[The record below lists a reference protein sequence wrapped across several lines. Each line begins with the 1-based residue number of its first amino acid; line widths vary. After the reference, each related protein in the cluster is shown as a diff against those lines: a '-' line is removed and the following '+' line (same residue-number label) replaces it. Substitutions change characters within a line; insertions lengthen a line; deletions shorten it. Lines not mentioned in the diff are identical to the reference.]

1 MKEIRLAIADTGS
14 ATREVTPLLPVN
26 YWVLGRTLDNSG
38 TVIAG
43 RDDDNWDLNRVM
55 GELRKVQI
63 MVREQH
69 MIAAT
74 PEQKLID
81 ELQTLESITSEM
93 IQDEQEKCE
102 EAMGLEIVDWD
113 GIVYPEDAAPD
124 LDEARDKIRDA
135 IDILNAMEKN
145 A

>member
-55 GELRKVQI
+55 GALRKVQI

-69 MIAAT
+69 MIPAT
-74 PEQKLID
+74 PEQDLMAKLLD
-81 ELQTLESITSEM
+81 LESEASEL
-93 IQDEQEKCE
+93 IQEAQDKCE
-102 EAMGLEIVDWD
+102 EYQLKEHGIDA
-113 GIVYPEDAAPD
+113 IVYPEDAAPE
-124 LDEARDKIRDA
+124 LDDARDKIRNA
-135 IDILNAMEKN
+135 IDILNALEK
-145 A
+145 

>member
-74 PEQKLID
+74 PEQKLMTKLLD
-81 ELQTLESITSEM
+81 LESEASEM
-93 IQDEQEKCE
+93 IQDEQGKCE
-102 EAMGLEIVDWD
+102 TYQLDHHGVDA
-113 GIVYPEDAAPD
+113 IVYPEDAAPE
-124 LDEARDKIRDA
+124 LDDARGKIRDA